1 MRKSALI
8 LLSLFLSCSWMFLPA
23 GAEVQPAG
31 PPWKELAPGLS
42 FYRWP
47 VQSSES
53 RAVLDVITI
62 LRLKPDQWAFKVF
75 YSPVPKTI
83 QEWQVATNA
92 PIVCNG
98 GFYQENFKPAG
109 RILVNGVSIG
119 PLKNRSMKGMFLS
132 EPKKGLEQIPKAR
145 LIDLKEANSEETLAK
160 YDQGIQSFPIL
171 LDPRGEVRVNPSN
184 FQANRTVIAQDRQ
197 GNILVLITEKPYF
210 TLYELG
216 QYLKKMP
223 LSLSFALNLD
233 GGNRTQLTVQI
244 RDFSYR
250 HTGLEGTPEASRL
263 FFPDGNAKL
272 PTVIGIFPRGGAF

>member
-8 LLSLFLSCSWMFLPA
+8 LLSLFLSCSWIFLPA
-23 GAEVQPAG
+23 GAEVQPPG

-47 VQSSES
+47 VQSVSQT
-53 RAVLDVITI
+53 VLDVITI
-62 LRLKPDQWAFKVF
+62 LRFKPDLWAFKVF
-75 YSPVPKTI
+75 YSPTPKTI
-83 QEWQVATNA
+83 QEWQIATQA

-119 PLKNRSMKGMFLS
+119 PLKNSSMKGMFLA
-132 EPKKGLEQIPKAR
+132 EPKKGFEQIPKAR
-145 LIDLKEANSEETLAK
+145 LIDLREENSEETVSK

-171 LDPRGEVRVNPSN
+171 LDPAGQVRVNPST

-197 GNILVLITEKPYF
+197 GNILVLITEKPFF

-223 LSLSFALNLD
+223 LALSFALNLD
-233 GGNRTQLTVQI
+233 GGNRTQLSVQLK
-244 RDFSYR
+244 DFSYK
-250 HTGLEGTPEASRL
+250 HTGLEGTPEATLL

-272 PTVIGIFPRGGAF
+272 PSVIGIFPRGGAY

>member
-8 LLSLFLSCSWMFLPA
+8 LLSLFLSCSGMLLPA
-23 GAEVQPAG
+23 GAEVQPSG

-47 VQSSES
+47 VQSGSQ
-53 RAVLDVITI
+53 AVLDVITI
-62 LRLKPDQWAFKVF
+62 LRLKPDQWSFKVF
-75 YSPVPKTI
+75 YSPTPKTI
-83 QEWQVATNA
+83 QEWRLATNA

-98 GFYQENFKPAG
+98 GFYQEDFKPAG

-119 PLKNRSMKGMFLS
+119 PLKNRSMKGMFLA
-132 EPKKGLEQIPKAR
+132 EPKKGFEQIPKAR
-145 LIDLKEANSEETLAK
+145 LIDLKEENSEETVSK

-171 LDPRGEVRVNPSN
+171 LDPRGQVRVNPSN

-197 GNILVLITEKPYF
+197 GNILVLVTEKPYF
-210 TLYELG
+210 TLYGLG
-216 QYLKKMP
+216 QYLKRMP

-244 RDFSYR
+244 KDFSYK
-250 HTGLEGTPEASRL
+250 HTGLEGTPEASLL
-263 FFPDGNAKL
+263 FFPEGNAKL
-272 PTVIGIFPRGGAF
+272 PSVIGIFPRGGAF

>member
-1 MRKSALI
+1 MRQSALI
-8 LLSLFLSCSWMFLPA
+8 LLSLLLSCSLMFLPSS
-23 GAEVQPAG
+23 AEVQSPV

-47 VQSSES
+47 VHSGS

-62 LRLKPDQWAFKVF
+62 LRLKPDQWSFKVF
-75 YSPVPKTI
+75 YSPTPKSI
-83 QEWQVATNA
+83 QEWQSATKA
-92 PIVCNG
+92 PIICNG

-119 PLKNRSMKGMFLS
+119 PLKNSSMKGMFLA
-132 EPKKGLEQIPKAR
+132 EPKKGFEQIPKAR
-145 LIDLKEANSEETLAK
+145 LIDLKAENSEETISK

-171 LDPRGEVRVNPSN
+171 LDPRGQVRVNPSN

-197 GNILVLITEKPYF
+197 GNILILITEKPFF

-223 LSLSFALNLD
+223 LALIFALNLD

-244 RDFSYR
+244 KDFTYQ